1 MKLTWFGGTTIRLH
15 IGGAIL
21 VANAELA
28 PEGID
33 PGELVSGADR
43 TFSLISPDASLTAVD
58 PAKWRKRRPG
68 KLIDEEDEL
77 PDVDVFSIGDA
88 AVLIDAVGEPA
99 VVLLAGSEPPA
110 FGRWADDAV
119 IVLCGGGEDLVTTG
133 TVLLDVAR
141 PRLIAIA
148 ADEQTLD
155 LTIDELREHLDGVAL
170 MSLEPGLALET

>member
-1 MKLTWFGGTTIRLH
+1 MKLTWFGGTTIRVH
-15 IGGAIL
+15 SGGAIL
-21 VANAELA
+21 VADAKLA

-43 TFSLISPDASLTAVD
+43 VFLLISQDASLAAVD
-58 PAKWRKRRPG
+58 PTKWKKRKRA
-68 KLIDEEDEL
+68 KVIDEEDEL

-88 AVLIDAVGEPA
+88 AVLIDAVGEPT
-99 VVLLAGSEPPA
+99 VVLLAGSEPPG

-119 IVLCGGGEDLVTTG
+119 IVLCGASEGLVTTG

-141 PRLIAIA
+141 PKLIALA

-155 LTIDELREHLDGVAL
+155 IAIDALREHLDGVAL
-170 MSLEPGLALET
+170 LSLEPGLALET